1 MIDIFLKSAA
11 KRTQL
16 IKYLEKKQIG
26 TRIYYPPIHRLKPY
40 RKTDREYKQASSF
53 SDRGL
58 WLPSSVTLTDE
69 QIGIVCNEIK
79 RFFK

>member
-1 MIDIFLKSAA
+1 MIDIFLKSSV
-11 KRTQL
+11 KRAQL

-58 WLPSSVTLTDE
+58 WLPSSVTLTDK
-69 QIGIVCNEIK
+69 QIVIICNHIK
-79 RFFK
+79 QFFK